1 MGQQVLLLGTLII
14 ELQLRK
20 SKTSMTAA
28 ILKNQEKMT
37 VKTKMMISR
46 RKMLIVTK
54 NQIVMMTMKKTGIR
68 MSR

>member
-1 MGQQVLLLGTLII
+1 
-14 ELQLRK
+14 
-20 SKTSMTAA
+20 MTAA
-28 ILKNQEKMT
+28 MLKNQEKMT